1 VESNATYMD
10 MDMGLPEP
18 ETLTL
23 TLTLFDIDIDRLIL
37 ILIANVQCNI
47 GLLKS
52 DSKLILENGLSL
64 L

>member
-1 VESNATYMD
+1 
-10 MDMGLPEP
+10 MGLPEPEP